1 MPAPLLFG
9 LLQKNYA
16 RFLAPR
22 VLAAFFVL
30 FFAAFF
36 FPFFAAIVV
45 ISVRRFYSRPTPPV
59 GRRDGIVA

>member
-9 LLQKNYA
+9 LQKNYA

-22 VLAAFFVL
+22 FLAAFFML

-36 FPFFAAIVV
+36 FPFFAAMW
-45 ISVRRFYSRPTPPV
+45 SSP
-59 GRRDGIVA
+59 